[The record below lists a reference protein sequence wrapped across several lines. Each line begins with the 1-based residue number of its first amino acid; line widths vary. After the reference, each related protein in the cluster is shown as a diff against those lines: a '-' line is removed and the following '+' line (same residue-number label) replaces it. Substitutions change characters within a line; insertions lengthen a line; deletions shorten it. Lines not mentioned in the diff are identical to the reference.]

1 MGRPGHPVR
10 RTRRSTVALIG
21 ATLVLLVAP
30 AVASAHPLGNYTI
43 NHYAEV
49 RVEPDR
55 VLLDVVIDQAEIPT
69 FQARQDFDLDADGEV
84 SDDEIEAGRIDACR
98 TLAGAIEVTAGG
110 GPLDLVA
117 LEAGL
122 AFPPGVGGLSTM
134 RESCVFEAALPAPIP
149 SGPTEITY
157 ADRSFPERIGWREI
171 VARGSEVTLATTG
184 GELRETSVSQR
195 LTSYPA
201 DLIATPLADQRLDVT
216 ASTGGPALPPLDV
229 PDAQP
234 IPGAA
239 PPSASSPAVSA
250 PPASAAP
257 ASQAPASV
265 PGGVTGTELPSIFRQ
280 ADLTPVVI
288 LLSLLAAAGL
298 VAGHALTPGHGK
310 TLMAAYLVGTRGT
323 ALHALGL
330 GLSVSV
336 SHTTGILLLAAV
348 VVGFSGAIAPDVVVR
363 WAPVVAAVSIVLIG
377 GWMLLGEV
385 RRRRNAG
392 ALAGERAS
400 DHGRGHDQHDNEHD
414 HGHGHDHDGR
424 EHEHSHGGVTHSHR
438 PPPGSSISW
447 RSLFLLGLAGGLIPS
462 TSALL
467 ILLGSIAAGRP
478 AFGFILVV
486 AFGLGMA
493 AVMGGIGLAL
503 VAARDRVEGMELGQ
517 GLARI
522 REAVPL
528 VASVVV
534 LSFGLVLT
542 AQALG
547 GTPAL

>member
-1 MGRPGHPVR
+1 M
-10 RTRRSTVALIG
+10 
-21 ATLVLLVAP
+21 LLVAP
-30 AVASAHPLGNYTI
+30 AIASAHPLGNYTI

-69 FQARQDFDLDADGEV
+69 FQARQDFDVDADGEV
-84 SDDEIEAGRIDACR
+84 SDEEIEAGRIEACR

-110 GPLDLVA
+110 APLELVA

-134 RESCVFEAALPAPIP
+134 RESCAFEAALPAPIA
-149 SGPTEITY
+149 SGPTDITY

-171 VARGSEVTLATTG
+171 VARGSEVTLATAD
-184 GELRETSVSQR
+184 GELRERSVSQR
-195 LTSYPA
+195 LTLYPA
-201 DLIATPLADQRLDVT
+201 DLIATPLADQRLVVA
-216 ASTGGPALPPLDV
+216 ASPGGPALPAFDV

-239 PPSASSPAVSA
+239 PRSAPSPAVST
-250 PPASAAP
+250 PLPSAAP
-257 ASQAPASV
+257 ASLATASV
-265 PGGVTGTELPSIFRQ
+265 PGGVSGAELPSIFRQ

-298 VAGHALTPGHGK
+298 GAGHALTPGHGK

-336 SHTTGILLLAAV
+336 SHTAGILLLAAV

-385 RRRRNAG
+385 HRRRSTRALVG
-392 ALAGERAS
+392 APAH
-400 DHGRGHDQHDNEHD
+400 DHGHDHRHD
-414 HGHGHDHDGR
+414 HGHGRDGH
-424 EHEHSHGGVTHSHR
+424 EHEHSHRGVTHGHR

-493 AVMGGIGLAL
+493 AVMGGIGFAL
-503 VAARDRVEGMELGQ
+503 VAARNRVEGMELGQ

-534 LSFGLVLT
+534 LSFGLLLT

-547 GTPAL
+547 GTPSL

>member
-1 MGRPGHPVR
+1 
-10 RTRRSTVALIG
+10 LIG
-21 ATLVLLVAP
+21 ATVALLIVP

-49 RVEPDR
+49 RVERDR

-84 SDDEIEAGRIDACR
+84 SDDEIDAGRIDACR
-98 TLAGAIEVTAGG
+98 TIAGSIEVTAGG
-110 GPLDLVA
+110 APLDLVA

-134 RESCVFEAALPAPIP
+134 RASCAFEAALPAPIAAG
-149 SGPTEITY
+149 STEIAY

-171 VARGSEVTLATTG
+171 VARGSEVTLAATG

-201 DLIATPLADQRLDVT
+201 DLIATPLADQRLVVT
-216 ASTGGPALPPLDV
+216 ASLGGPALPPFEV

-239 PPSASSPAVSA
+239 PPSAPSPTMTT
-250 PPASAAP
+250 PPPTAAP

-265 PGGVTGTELPSIFRQ
+265 PGGIAGAELPSIFRQ

-298 VAGHALTPGHGK
+298 GAGHALTPGHGK

-323 ALHALGL
+323 ARHALGL

-336 SHTTGILLLAAV
+336 SHTAGILLLAAV

-377 GWMLLGEV
+377 GWMLFGEL
-385 RRRRNAG
+385 RRRRSAG
-392 ALAGERAS
+392 ALGGDRS
-400 DHGRGHDQHDNEHD
+400 DQHGHH
-414 HGHGHDHDGR
+414 HGHGHD
-424 EHEHSHGGVTHSHR
+424 EHGHGGDHEHSHRDQQHGHGDPTHSHGGVTHSHL
-438 PPPGSSISW
+438 PAPGSSISW

-493 AVMGGIGLAL
+493 AVMGGVGLAL
-503 VAARDRVEGMELGQ
+503 VAARDRVEGMELGR
-517 GLARI
+517 GLVRI

-534 LSFGLVLT
+534 LSFGLLLT